1 MITILVLSS
10 DRPTLETLCSDLG
23 EQSDFRVHPAPD
35 LDQVKVLLAS
45 NLKPDILLLDSDETD
60 FDLIRQLLEL
70 IKRTDA
76 KPASMILLTGHA
88 TEDAQVGALEM
99 GLDDFL
105 VRPVSSRELISRIRA
120 VQRRRIPESEIR
132 RLGAAGI
139 ELICDQHR
147 VVIDGRNVSLSP
159 TEYRLL
165 EFFMSHPE
173 KVYTRTQLL
182 NNVWGRNVLIDER
195 TVDVHIRRLRKAL
208 LKHGRDTVIQTVRGF
223 GYRFSE
229 WP

>member
-1 MITILVLSS
+1 VITILVLSD
-10 DRPTLETLCSDLG
+10 DRHTLDTLCSDLR

-45 NLKPDILLLDSDETD
+45 NLKPDIVLLDSAQAD
-60 FDLIRQLLEL
+60 FDLTRRLLEL
-70 IKRTDA
+70 IKNSEGN
-76 KPASMILLTGHA
+76 PASVIILTGDA
-88 TEDAQVGALEM
+88 SEDSQVGALEM
-99 GLDDFL
+99 GVDDFL
-105 VRPVSSRELISRIRA
+105 VKPVSPREVITRLRA
-120 VQRRRIPESEIR
+120 VQRRRIPASEIR
-132 RLGAAGI
+132 RLVAAGI

-147 VVIDGRNVSLSP
+147 VLIDSRNVSLSP

-208 LKHGRDTVIQTVRGF
+208 LNHGKDTVIQTVRGF

>member
-1 MITILVLSS
+1 
-10 DRPTLETLCSDLG
+10 
-23 EQSDFRVHPAPD
+23 
-35 LDQVKVLLAS
+35 
-45 NLKPDILLLDSDETD
+45 
-60 FDLIRQLLEL
+60 
-70 IKRTDA
+70 
-76 KPASMILLTGHA
+76 
-88 TEDAQVGALEM
+88 M